1 MGGTYRSDRIPIHGP
16 PATGRCHASPR
27 VRTRQRGDASSP
39 CARTRHRP
47 PRLLTGKQG
56 TASSSRAGT
65 RRCIVFQQE
74 NEATPRLPASVQGVA
89 SSSSRRTRRR
99 LISSRENEATPRLLA
114 RERGVVLPRG
124 ETTPLLRFECLPP
137 EARVSVYTLWQS
149 LKKGM

>member
-1 MGGTYRSDRIPIHGP
+1 MGGTYRSNRIPIRGP

-27 VRTRQRGDASSP
+27 AGMRQRGDASSP
-39 CARTRHRP
+39 YARTRHRP

-89 SSSSRRTRRR
+89 SSSSRRTRRH
-99 LISSRENEATPRLLA
+99 LVSSRGNEASFSR
-114 RERGVVLPRG
+114 
-124 ETTPLLRFECLPP
+124 
-137 EARVSVYTLWQS
+137 EARQRLVCFYFFNIFS
-149 LKKGM
+149 LHRIFISGGDKHGD